1 MPDSSGRT
9 PPFPEPGNTMLNI
22 SLQHRMMMKLSPQ
35 QVQYLKMLQLPTLA
49 LEQKIKAELEMNPLL
64 EEGYEEELEAQ
75 TEQDEPEKEEPVEET
90 PPEKV
95 EESHAEEDEKYSIE
109 DYMNDDLHGYKAREP
124 FDGEE
129 KEELPIAD
137 SVSLSHRLLEQ
148 FSLLDLD
155 DDEILVGQEI
165 IGNVDED
172 GYLRRE
178 LNTIV
183 QDVNLTNSTAI
194 TVEKGEQVLKKI
206 QHMDPVGIAARSLQE
221 CLLVQLEV
229 APFDTPIKLL
239 ATRLLTEF
247 YDDFT
252 MRHFEELSKKLGIPM
267 DELKQVIELVQ
278 HLNPKPGEGEF
289 TAHENYIVPDFI
301 VTKTETDFVIALNDR
316 NIPPLRINKA
326 YKDLM
331 SKRKKNGVSAE
342 AKDFIRQRFEAAK
355 WFISSIHQR
364 RETMLKVM
372 RTIVEKQH
380 EYFDT
385 GEGLRPMIYK
395 DIAEVISM
403 DISTI
408 SRVVNSK
415 YVQTDYGVFSLRHF
429 FSDSISTTD
438 GDEVS
443 NKEVKKK
450 LKTLIDAEDSLH
462 PLSDHK
468 LAEMLNTEGLNIARR
483 TVAKYRE
490 AMLIPVARL
499 RRKLT

>member
-1 MPDSSGRT
+1 
-9 PPFPEPGNTMLNI
+9 ML
-22 SLQHRMMMKLSPQ
+22 MKLSPQ

-64 EEGYEEELEAQ
+64 EEGFEEEMELTQ
-75 TEQDEPEKEEPVEET
+75 EQEEPEKEELVAEEAVA
-90 PPEKV
+90 EKAK
-95 EESHAEEDEKYSIE
+95 ETKQAEEDKYTIE
-109 DYMNDDLHGYKAREP
+109 DFVNDEISGYKARQT

-129 KEELPIAD
+129 KEELPLPD
-137 SVSLSHRLLEQ
+137 SIPMYHKLLEQ

-155 DDEILVGQEI
+155 DEELMVGQEI
-165 IGNVDED
+165 IGNIDED
-172 GYLRRE
+172 GYLRRD
-178 LNTIV
+178 LAIIL
-183 QDVNLTNSTAI
+183 QDLNLTHGLNI
-194 TVEKGEQVLKKI
+194 QPEKAESVLKKI
-206 QHMDPVGIAARSLQE
+206 QHLDPVGIASRNLQE
-221 CLLVQLEV
+221 CLTVQLEV
-229 APFDTPIKLL
+229 AQCDLRLKGL
-239 ATRLLTEF
+239 ALRILKEF
-247 YDDFT
+247 FEDFT
-252 MRHFEELSKKLGIPM
+252 MRHFEDVAKKLNVTLE
-267 DELKQVIELVQ
+267 ELKRVVEVIQ

-289 TAHENYIVPDFI
+289 TPHENYVVPDFI
-301 VTKTETDFVIALNDR
+301 VTQSDDDFIITLNDR
-316 NIPPLRINKA
+316 NIPPLRINKQ
-326 YKDLM
+326 YKELM
-331 SKRKKNGVSAE
+331 SKRKKNGVSTE

-372 RTIVEKQH
+372 RTIIDKQR
-380 EYFDT
+380 EFFET
-385 GEGLRPMIYK
+385 GEGLKPMIYR
-395 DIAEVISM
+395 DISEVIEM

-438 GDEVS
+438 GEEVS

-450 LKTLIDAEDSLH
+450 LKTLIDAEDPLK

-468 LAEMLNTEGLNIARR
+468 LAELLNSQGLNIARR

-499 RRKLT
+499 RRRLT

>member
-1 MPDSSGRT
+1 
-9 PPFPEPGNTMLNI
+9 MLNI
-22 SLQHRMMMKLSPQ
+22 SLQHKMMMKLSPQ

-64 EEGYEEELEAQ
+64 EEGFDEELEAQ
-75 TEQDEPEKEEPVEET
+75 TEQEDAPNEET
-90 PPEKV
+90 PEEAAAEKT
-95 EESHAEEDEKYSIE
+95 EDTHTQEEDEKYSIE
-109 DYMNDDLHGYKAREP
+109 DYMNDDLHGFKTREP
-124 FDGEE
+124 FDSEE
-129 KEELPIAD
+129 REDLPIAD

-155 DDEILVGQEI
+155 DDEILIGQEI

-178 LNTIV
+178 LPTIV
-183 QDVNLTNSTAI
+183 QDLNLTHGTTI
-194 TVEKGEQVLKKI
+194 TLEKAELVLKKI
-206 QHMDPVGIAARSLQE
+206 QHMDPVGIASRSLQE

-229 APFDTPIKLL
+229 VQLDPATKTI

-252 MRHFEELSKKLGIPM
+252 MRHFEELAKKLGINM
-267 DELKQVIELVQ
+267 EELKKVIEAIQ
-278 HLNPKPGEGEF
+278 HLNPKPGEGDF
-289 TAHENYIVPDFI
+289 SAHENYVVPDFI
-301 VTKTETDFVIALNDR
+301 VTKTETDFVISLNDR

-331 SKRKKNGVSAE
+331 SKRKKNGVSTE

-380 EYFDT
+380 DFFDT

-429 FSDSISTTD
+429 FSDSISTT
-438 GDEVS
+438 GGEEVS

-450 LKTLIDAEDSLH
+450 LKVLIDAEDALH

-468 LAEMLNTEGLNIARR
+468 LAELLNGQGLNIARR

-499 RRKLT
+499 RRKLI

>member
-1 MPDSSGRT
+1 
-9 PPFPEPGNTMLNI
+9 MLNI
-22 SLQHRMMMKLSPQ
+22 SLQHKMLMKLSPQ

-64 EEGYEEELEAQ
+64 EEGYDEELEPTTDQEDALKDE
-75 TEQDEPEKEEPVEET
+75 TEPET
-90 PPEKV
+90 PAEKQ
-95 EESHAEEDEKYSIE
+95 EDTHSPEEDEKYSIE

-124 FDGEE
+124 FDSEE
-129 KEELPIAD
+129 KDELPIAD

-148 FSLLDLD
+148 FALLDLD
-155 DDEILVGQEI
+155 DEEVLIGQEI
-165 IGNVDED
+165 IGNIDED
-172 GYLRRE
+172 GYLRRD
-178 LNTIV
+178 LDTIV
-183 QDVNLTNSTAI
+183 QDLNLTNGTAI
-194 TVEKGEQVLKKI
+194 SVEKAEQVLKKI
-206 QHMDPVGIAARSLQE
+206 QHMDPVGIGSRSLQE
-221 CLLVQLEV
+221 CLIVQLEV
-229 APFDTPIKLL
+229 CDMEPALKDLGL
-239 ATRLLTEF
+239 RLLRDSYE
-247 YDDFT
+247 DFA
-252 MRHFEELSKKLGIPM
+252 MRHFEELSKKLGITLE
-267 DELKQVIELVQ
+267 ELKRVIEVIQ
-278 HLNPKPGEGEF
+278 HLNPKPGEGDF
-289 TAHENYIVPDFI
+289 TAHENYVVPDFI
-301 VTKTETDFVIALNDR
+301 VSKTESDFLISLNDR

-326 YKDLM
+326 YKELM
-331 SKRKKNGVSAE
+331 SKRKKNGVSTE

-364 RETMLKVM
+364 RETMLRVM
-372 RTIVEKQH
+372 RTIVEKQRDF
-380 EYFDT
+380 FDT

-429 FSDSISTTD
+429 FSDAISTTD
-438 GDEVS
+438 GEEVS

-450 LKTLIDAEDSLH
+450 LKALIDAEDPLR

-468 LAEMLNTEGLNIARR
+468 LGELLNAEGLNIARR